1 MLGTSARFALLFGHP
16 AVARRIYLLSKLR
29 ILSVIGTRP
38 EAVKMAPVVM
48 CLAQTPGVEARVCVT
63 AQHRQMLDQVL
74 SLFGITPDVD
84 LDLMR
89 PDQSLPET
97 TAAIFTHLDPVFKKL
112 SPDWVLAQ
120 GDTTTV
126 VSSAL
131 LAYYNRVRFG
141 HVEAG
146 LRTGDK
152 WQPFP
157 EEINRMVA
165 GVIADLHF
173 APTEWSRQNLLKEN
187 IPAGRIV
194 VTGNPVIDALHYVLR
209 LPPSPE
215 AIALLQQIGLPAE
228 EPVTPAAPWLVMVTA
243 HRRENFGQPLENIC
257 AALRSLAE
265 TYGKDIRIV
274 YPVHLNPNVQEPVY
288 RLLKDVPNIT
298 LLPPLDYLPLM
309 TLVKR
314 AQLMLTDSGGL
325 QEEAPGLGVPVL
337 VMREVT
343 ERPEGISA
351 GTVRLVGTDTDRI
364 LKEARRLLDDP
375 EAHAAMAHA
384 VNPYGDG
391 HAAERIVDAL
401 LKETP

>member
-1 MLGTSARFALLFGHP
+1 MPPLR
-16 AVARRIYLLSKLR
+16 VLS
-29 ILSVIGTRP
+29 IIGTRP
-38 EAVKMAPVVM
+38 EAVKMAPVVQK
-48 CLAQTPGVEARVCVT
+48 LVQTPGIESQVCVT

-74 SLFGITPDVD
+74 NLFGIIPDID
-84 LDLMR
+84 LNLMR
-89 PDQSLPET
+89 PDQSLPEL

-112 SPDWVLAQ
+112 KPDWVLAQ

-126 VSSAL
+126 MSTAL

-165 GVIADLHF
+165 GVVADLHF

-187 IPAGRIV
+187 IPARRIV
-194 VTGNPVIDALHYVLR
+194 VTGNPVIDALHYVVR

-215 AIALLQQIGLPAE
+215 ALSLLQQIGLPVEKPLA
-228 EPVTPAAPWLVMVTA
+228 PAAPWLVMVTA

-257 AALRSLAE
+257 TALRTLAE

-274 YPVHLNPNVQEPVY
+274 YPVHLNPNVQKPVY

-314 AQLMLTDSGGL
+314 ARLMLTDSGGL

-343 ERPEGISA
+343 ERPEGIEA
-351 GTVRLVGTDTDRI
+351 GTVRLVGTDINRI
-364 LKEARRLLDDP
+364 VTEARRLLDDP
-375 EAHAAMAHA
+375 AAHAAMAHA

-391 HAAERIVDAL
+391 QAAGRIVQAL
-401 LKETP
+401 LDYGN